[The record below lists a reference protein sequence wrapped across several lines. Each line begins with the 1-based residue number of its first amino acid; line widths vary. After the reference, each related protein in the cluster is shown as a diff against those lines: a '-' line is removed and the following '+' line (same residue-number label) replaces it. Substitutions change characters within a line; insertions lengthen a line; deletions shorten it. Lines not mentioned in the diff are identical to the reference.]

1 MWELVN
7 KGGWTLKNQCF
18 WTFVLE
24 KTLESPLNC
33 KEFKWISSKRNW
45 PWIFIE
51 RTDAEDAKVDHLMQ
65 RADSLGKT
73 QRKAWRQKEKRWQGM
88 RQLDFD
94 WLNEHEFEQ
103 TLGDSQGHRSLAC
116 YSPLN
121 HKKSNMTERLNNS
134 NNNKDEAP
142 YFIVWFHVKIKY
154 WICCISNYMVYN
166 TVVRGRRNL

>member
-1 MWELVN
+1 MLAPWKENYDKPRQQIKKQRQNFADKVPYSQSYGFPSIHVRMWELVN
-7 KGGWTLKNQCF
+7 KGGWALKNQCF
-18 WTFVLE
+18 WTLVLE

-33 KEFKWISSKRNW
+33 KEFKWVSSKRTW
-45 PWIFIE
+45 PWILIG
-51 RTDAEDAKVDHLMQ
+51 RTDAEDPIIDHLMQ

-88 RQLDFD
+88 RWLDFD

-121 HKKSNMTERLNNS
+121 HKELNTTET
-134 NNNKDEAP
+134 E
-142 YFIVWFHVKIKY
+142 
-154 WICCISNYMVYN
+154 
-166 TVVRGRRNL
+166 